1 MNWSALLQDCKSLEN
16 VTIVCSDGII
26 HTHKIIVASASDF
39 IKHLLSEVPV
49 GDEITLYLPD
59 YDKCSVE
66 ELLDGIFS
74 ALQKEDP
81 FGYHHSLKEDIKE
94 EKEDETKFSNDI
106 ELEEELTDDNCVDQ
120 FTVINVASNRS
131 KKTRGRY
138 KIKSTN
144 ELPDEVNE
152 LVENKIKDI
161 EKQML
166 DHPVDSAINEKLSK
180 QILYEKARAE
190 VIRYSK

>member
-1 MNWSALLQDCKSLEN
+1 MTN

-26 HTHKIIVASASDF
+26 QTHKIVVASASDF
-39 IKHLLSEVPV
+39 IKDLLSDVPV

-120 FTVINVASNRS
+120 FTVINIASERS

-138 KIKSTN
+138 KIKSTT

-152 LVENKIKDI
+152 LALVSLKSPVKIF
-161 EKQML
+161 
-166 DHPVDSAINEKLSK
+166 VDSN
-180 QILYEKARAE
+180 KAVAWNLRQE
-190 VIRYSK
+190 FLR